1 MTCLSG
7 GSTEQT
13 TSYYHKVQF
22 LTDLFLVDVMHVQMT
37 GKISFQFCFASRKI
51 IQKSVFSFT
60 VTNRDGEIWT

>member
-51 IQKSVFSFT
+51 IQKSVSCFCAI
-60 VTNRDGEIWT
+60 VT